1 MKQKVCLITGGAK
14 RIGKE
19 ICIHLAKD
27 GWNVAIHYN
36 KSIIDAKKVE
46 QEIKKY
52 GIKSMSI
59 QSTFPQKNDKG
70 YEQVIGEVENH
81 LGSINLLVNNAARF
95 EYDTPTNISTKNLQM
110 HFDENFIAPVMLTK
124 CLFNTCKKRK
134 KNHLTGTVINI
145 LDQKL
150 WNPNPDFFS
159 YTISKAA
166 LNEATHLM
174 AREMAP
180 IMRVVS
186 ISPGITLKS
195 SHQDKENFKSSH
207 AKTVLGK
214 SSSPSDIAAAVVW
227 LSKNESITGINL
239 TVDGGQHLLCSSRDV
254 MFTNS

>member
-1 MKQKVCLITGGAK
+1 MKKKVCLITGGAK

-19 ICIHLAKD
+19 ICMHLAKD
-27 GWNVAIHYN
+27 SWNVAIHYN
-36 KSIIDAKKVE
+36 KSITEAKKVE
-46 QEIKKY
+46 NEIKQY
-52 GIKSMSI
+52 GVKSMSI
-59 QSTFPQKNDKG
+59 QSTFPQTNDKK
-70 YEQVIGEVENH
+70 YDQIIKEVECH
-81 LGSINLLVNNAARF
+81 LGSINLIVNNAARF
-95 EYDTPTNISTKNLQM
+95 EYDTCANTSTKKLQM
-110 HFDENFIAPVMLTK
+110 HLSENFIAPVMLTK
-124 CLFNTCKKRK
+124 SYFDTCKKRK
-134 KNHLTGTVINI
+134 DNHLTGTVINI

-180 IMRVVS
+180 ILRVLS

-195 SHQDKENFKSSH
+195 SHQDEKNFKNSH
-207 AKTVLGK
+207 TKTVLGK
-214 SSSPSDIAAAVVW
+214 SSSPSDIATAVVW

-239 TVDGGQHLLCSSRDV
+239 TIDGGQHLLCSSRDV